1 MKTHN
6 LNSRSMVLTTFLIAL
21 LICRVGSAQA
31 QNTPTDVLEG
41 LWSGA
46 PEIGGQAVPPI
57 VFRIIK
63 NLDGRFNAY
72 LESPDGIRR
81 IRARRVTRTGNILR
95 LDVDEI
101 GGAFE
106 GKLSDDRISIDGK
119 WTQAGHSFP
128 LVIKRT
134 NEQPH
139 PNRPQEPQKPYP
151 YDVEEIV
158 CENKEADVKLAGT
171 LTLPR
176 AKGPFPAVRIIGG
189 SGSLNRD
196 DECFGHRTFLV
207 LADYLTRR
215 GLAVLRLD
223 KRGVWKSGGQ
233 YENATTED
241 FAGDALA
248 SVEYLKSR
256 KEINPKRIGLI
267 GHSEGAMIAPMLAA
281 KSPDI
286 AFIVMIAGPGVP
298 LDEAMTI
305 QNCLYAEADG
315 ADRNKVDFL
324 RDWYKHFYAVAIG
337 EKDDAVAAEKMRKM
351 YAGLTETQKQ
361 MLGWSEGKLDRE
373 IGEVLS
379 PWHRYLLAFNPEV
392 FLKKVECPVLAVIG
406 QKDLQVSPAENLA
419 GIANALKAGGNQD
432 FIVKE
437 LPDLNH
443 LLQTAETG
451 AESEYA
457 QIDQTIAP
465 LALKTIGDWIIEQT
479 GEAVAEK

>member
-1 MKTHN
+1 MKTLN
-6 LNSRSMVLTTFLIAL
+6 PNSRSTVVMAFLITL
-21 LICRVGSAQA
+21 LIGHAGSAQV
-31 QNTPTDVLEG
+31 QITPDGSFEG

-46 PEIGGQAVPPI
+46 PDIGGQAVPPI
-57 VFRIIK
+57 VFRVIM

-81 IRARRVTRTGNILR
+81 IRASRLTRTDDTLR

-101 GGAFE
+101 GGVFE
-106 GKLSDDRISIDGK
+106 GNLTDDRLSIDGK

-134 NEQPH
+134 SEQPRS
-139 PNRPQEPQKPYP
+139 NRPQEPRKPYL

-158 CENKEADVKLAGT
+158 CENQEAGVKLAGT

-176 AKGPFPAVRIIGG
+176 TKGPFPAVRIIGG

-196 DECFGHRTFLV
+196 DECFGHRSFFV
-207 LADYLTRR
+207 LADYLTRH

-241 FAGDALA
+241 FASDALA

-256 KEINPKRIGLI
+256 KEIDPERIGLI

-281 KSPDI
+281 KSPDV

-298 LDEAMTI
+298 LDEAMII
-305 QNCLYAEADG
+305 QNCLYADADG
-315 ADRNKVDFL
+315 ADKNKVAFL
-324 RDWYKHFYAVAIG
+324 RDWYKRFYAVAID
-337 EKDDAVAAEKMRKM
+337 EKDDASAAEKIRKI
-351 YAGLTETQKQ
+351 YTGLTEPQKQ
-361 MLGWSEGKLDRE
+361 MLGWSEGKLNKE

-392 FLKKVECPVLAVIG
+392 FLTKVKCPVLAVIG
-406 QKDLQVSPAENLA
+406 GKDLQVSPAENLA
-419 GIANALKAGGNQD
+419 GIADALKAGGNRN
-432 FIVKE
+432 FVVKE
-437 LPDLNH
+437 LPGLNH

-457 QIDQTIAP
+457 QIEETIAP
-465 LALKTIGDWIIEQT
+465 LALKTIGDWIIEQIS
-479 GEAVAEK
+479 GVVAEK

>member
-1 MKTHN
+1 MA
-6 LNSRSMVLTTFLIAL
+6 FIIAL
-21 LICRVGSAQA
+21 LISQGVFAQV
-31 QNTPTDVLEG
+31 QSTPADGFEG

-46 PEIGGQAVPPI
+46 PEIGNQAVPPI

-63 NLDGRFNAY
+63 NLDGLFNAY
-72 LESPDGIRR
+72 LESPDGIRQ
-81 IRARRVTRTGNILR
+81 IRASRVTSTNGILR

-101 GGAFE
+101 GGVFE

-119 WTQAGHSFP
+119 WTQAGRSFP

-134 NEQPH
+134 NEQPR
-139 PNRPQEPQKPYP
+139 PNRPQEPKKPYP

-158 CENKEADVKLAGT
+158 CENKEAGVKLAGT

-176 AKGPFPAVRIIGG
+176 TKGPFPAVRLIGG
-189 SGSLNRD
+189 SGSLNLD

-223 KRGVWKSGGQ
+223 KRGVFKSGGQ

-241 FAGDALA
+241 FAGDAMA

-256 KEINPKRIGLI
+256 KQIDPRRIGLI

-281 KSPDI
+281 KSPDV
-286 AFIVMIAGPGVP
+286 AFIVIIAGPGVP

-315 ADRNKVDFL
+315 ADKSKVTLL
-324 RDWYKHFYAVAIG
+324 RDWYKNFYAVAIN
-337 EKDDAVAAEKMRKM
+337 EKDDTAAAEKIRKM
-351 YAGLTETQKQ
+351 YAGLTEPQKQ
-361 MLGWSEGKLDRE
+361 MLGWSEGKLSRE
-373 IGEVLS
+373 IGIVLS
-379 PWHRYLLAFNPEV
+379 PWHRYLLAFDPKV
-392 FLKKVECPVLAVIG
+392 FLTKVKCPVLAVIG

-419 GIANALKAGGNQD
+419 GITDALKAGGNQD
-432 FIVKE
+432 FVVKE
-437 LPDLNH
+437 LPGLNH

-457 QIDQTIAP
+457 KIEETIAP
-465 LALKTIGDWIIEQT
+465 LALKTIGDWIIEHL
-479 GEAVAEK
+479 GEHPDNR